1 MRSSTETLIDAL
13 TKLAGVLESP
23 EGLAEGV
30 MYEAAE
36 RLEEQQRT
44 LRVIRTWAEFYR
56 ESPMERA
63 NTLELIRDK
72 CDKVLDLKGK

>member
-1 MRSSTETLIDAL
+1 MRSSTETLIATMRGPSDIPQ
-13 TKLAGVLESP
+13 LAIR
-23 EGLAEGV
+23 
-30 MYEAAE
+30 EAAD
-36 RLEEQQRT
+36 RLEELQRT

-63 NTLELIRDK
+63 KTLELIRDK